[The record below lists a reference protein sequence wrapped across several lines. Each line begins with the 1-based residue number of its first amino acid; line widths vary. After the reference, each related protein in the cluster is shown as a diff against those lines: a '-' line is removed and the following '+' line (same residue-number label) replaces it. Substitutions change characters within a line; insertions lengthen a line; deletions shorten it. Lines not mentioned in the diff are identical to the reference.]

1 VSNLAITGKKG
12 RQIGILTGGGDAP
25 GLNAVIRGIVHKAKA
40 LGYDVLGFL
49 NGWDGL
55 LGECRHCTLDL
66 DIVEDIHMLGGTILH
81 TSRTNPYKVK
91 NGPQQVKNNLK
102 KLKVDCLI
110 AIGGEDTLGVAN
122 KLSKDGI
129 KVIGVPITIDNDA
142 NVFTLAEAILGA
154 GKKYQNVIGLT
165 LGTGVGGGIV
175 INKKIYHGRGNAGE
189 LGYLLQNQSGPRGQ
203 LGENGA
209 LQEFIR
215 AGVLIKNKKI
225 TVAALAREHNPRA
238 NKIWQEFGS
247 HLGYALASISHI
259 FDPDVII
266 LGGQIAKAWPRFY
279 SSLQKSL
286 NKNCILPKTPIIKR
300 AALGDSAGVIGAALL
315 ANLPYANS

>member
-1 VSNLAITGKKG
+1 MRIKNTLGID
-12 RQIGILTGGGDAP
+12 IGGSSI
-25 GLNAVIRGIVHKAKA
+25 KA
-40 LGYDVLGFL
+40 GFL
-49 NGWDGL
+49 PGPRRRCLHFKARPTPKTTQAAWEL
-55 LGECRHCTLDL
+55 LIDIIIDYCARYLPFKNFPFKQFLEQETLL
-66 DIVEDIHMLGGTILH
+66 
-81 TSRTNPYKVK
+81 
-91 NGPQQVKNNLK
+91 
-102 KLKVDCLI
+102 
-110 AIGGEDTLGVAN
+110 
-122 KLSKDGI
+122 
-129 KVIGVPITIDNDA
+129 PITIDNDA

>member
-1 VSNLAITGKKG
+1 MIRIKNTLGID
-12 RQIGILTGGGDAP
+12 IGGSS
-25 GLNAVIRGIVHKAKA
+25 VKA
-40 LGYDVLGFL
+40 GFL
-49 NGWDGL
+49 PGPRHRCLHFKARPTPKTTQAAWELLIDIIIDYCARYQVQTIGVGCPGPLDIKRGLIINPPNLPFKNFPLKQL
-55 LGECRHCTLDL
+55 LGKETLL
-66 DIVEDIHMLGGTILH
+66 PV
-81 TSRTNPYKVK
+81 
-91 NGPQQVKNNLK
+91 
-102 KLKVDCLI
+102 
-110 AIGGEDTLGVAN
+110 
-122 KLSKDGI
+122 
-129 KVIGVPITIDNDA
+129 TIDNDA

>member
-1 VSNLAITGKKG
+1 MMRIKNTLGID
-12 RQIGILTGGGDAP
+12 IGGSSI
-25 GLNAVIRGIVHKAKA
+25 KA
-40 LGYDVLGFL
+40 GFL
-49 NGWDGL
+49 PGPRRRCLHFKARPTPKTTQAAWEL
-55 LGECRHCTLDL
+55 LIDIIIDYCARYRVQTIGVGCPGPL
-66 DIVEDIHMLGGTILH
+66 DIKRGLII
-81 TSRTNPYKVK
+81 NPPNLPFK
-91 NGPQQVKNNLK
+91 NFPFKQFLEQ
-102 KLKVDCLI
+102 
-110 AIGGEDTLGVAN
+110 ETL
-122 KLSKDGI
+122 L
-129 KVIGVPITIDNDA
+129 PITIDNDA